1 VTTVRIDV
9 DGRPATAD
17 DLRHPALVNF
27 GHFTSMQVRRG
38 RVRGLELHLRRLT
51 GATRELFDT
60 DLDPDLV
67 RVYVRR
73 ALADVA
79 AASVRVNVFA
89 PGTGTGAGAGTGTG
103 DAVSVLVAI
112 RPPVE
117 PPAMPQ
123 RLLSVPYQRPVPHL
137 KHVGGFGQIYY
148 GRVAA
153 RQGYDD
159 ALLTDPSGTISET
172 GVANIGFFDGTGVG
186 WPDAPCL
193 AGITMQL
200 LVDGGLPGRRRPVS
214 LADLPTFAGAFVA
227 NANGIAPVRGIDDLS
242 LPVDDRLMRTVTER
256 YDANPWELI

>member
-1 VTTVRIDV
+1 VPTVRIDV
-9 DGRPATAD
+9 DGRPAAVD
-17 DLRHPALVNF
+17 DLMQPALLNY

-38 RVRGLELHLRRLT
+38 RARGLELHLRRLT

-67 RVYVRR
+67 RVYLRR

-79 AASVRVNVFA
+79 AATVRVNVFA
-89 PGTGTGAGAGTGTG
+89 PGTE

-112 RPPVE
+112 RPPVD
-117 PPAMPQ
+117 PPATAQ

-137 KHVGGFGQIYY
+137 KHVGGFGQIYF

-172 GVANIGFFDGTGVG
+172 GVANIGFFDGSGVS

-214 LADLPTFAGAFVA
+214 LADLPSFAGAFVA
-227 NANGIAPVRGIDDLS
+227 NANGIAPVRGIDDLP

-256 YDANPWELI
+256 YDASPWELI